1 MSTADRCSE
10 REKSGT
16 GGADRGGAARAR
28 IGHMGN
34 VRSLFAGLG
43 LVLIAILAGPFG
55 GGRETARAD
64 YNPFAPVSVTLQGH
78 APGGLEVAAA
88 REGALPCPA

>member
-1 MSTADRCSE
+1 
-10 REKSGT
+10 
-16 GGADRGGAARAR
+16 
-28 IGHMGN
+28 MGN

-64 YNPFAPVSVTLQGH
+64 DNPFAPVSVTLQGH
-78 APGGLEVAAA
+78 APGGL
-88 REGALPCPA
+88 